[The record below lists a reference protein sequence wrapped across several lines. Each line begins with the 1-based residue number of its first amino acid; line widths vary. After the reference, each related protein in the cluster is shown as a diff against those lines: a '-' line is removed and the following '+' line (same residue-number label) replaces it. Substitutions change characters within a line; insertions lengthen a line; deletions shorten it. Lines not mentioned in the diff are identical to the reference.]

1 MKARFTRDEIAIAA
15 LELVDTR
22 GLSALSMRSLA
33 TALGT
38 GPMTLYN
45 YVEGKEGLEELV
57 VAAVMAT
64 VPARRPSAD
73 WRADV
78 DRIAR
83 DIWTAVRKHPA
94 AISLVLTR
102 RMSAPV
108 GFAVID
114 ALIAALA
121 RGGLDGESRLA
132 AFRAVLGFA
141 LGSAQAGLGE
151 DASRAATLIGAVADD
166 NYPNVAALAG
176 VAQEIGPAR
185 EFDLGI
191 AMLIDGITLRAK
203 PKGGCR

>member
-15 LELVDTR
+15 LELVDAK

-33 TALGT
+33 AALGT

-45 YVEGKEGLEELV
+45 YVEDKEGLEGLV
-57 VAAVMAT
+57 VAAVMAS
-64 VPARRPSAD
+64 VPTRKPSAD

-78 DRIAR
+78 ERIAR

-94 AISLVLTR
+94 AISWVLTR
-102 RMSAPV
+102 RTSSPG

-151 DASRAATLIGAVADD
+151 DASRAATRIGAVAGDD
-166 NYPNVAALAG
+166 YPNVAALAQ
-176 VAQEIGPAR
+176 VAQRTSPAR
-185 EFDLGI
+185 EFDLGM
-191 AMLIDGITLRAK
+191 AMLLDGIASRS
-203 PKGGCR
+203 